1 MYKNKPSP
9 PQLKRSQIR
18 VLTKIGLFS
27 FQKVCSK
34 FVASKQI
41 TSALKNTLDKS
52 LLVLEKEVGTKVF
65 FDYCTTFLGSSPTQV
80 RVLKKR
86 KRCLHVG
93 EGWNFK
99 FIILPLPSKPQI
111 AVLFPLPSCFC
122 SDKFFSCF
130 SFRLVGESE
139 KLLVG
144 IKPRLSSNIL
154 RW

>member
-1 MYKNKPSP
+1 MYNNKPSP
-9 PQLKRSQIR
+9 PQLKRSQVR
-18 VLTKIGLFS
+18 VLTKMGLFS

-93 EGWNFK
+93 EAWNFK
-99 FIILPLPSKPQI
+99 FIILPLPLKPQI
-111 AVLFPLPSCFC
+111 AVLFSLYRPVFALISFFHAFPSV
-122 SDKFFSCF
+122 SFSKVKC
-130 SFRLVGESE
+130 
-139 KLLVG
+139 
-144 IKPRLSSNIL
+144 IKPRFSRNISC
-154 RW
+154 W